1 MLYNYRNTIKR
12 LITKQTI
19 NYIKT
24 KRHQARIQKKLDYLM

>member
-19 NYIKT
+19 NYIK
-24 KRHQARIQKKLDYLM
+24 QKDIKQEYRKT